1 MEKST
6 PLSTKTK
13 FYFWL
18 IAIMGICA
26 SILFSLFIHEG
37 LTLRV
42 SRFLENVTNYQ
53 GIIFQN
59 RLQTEIHNINAQESI
74 KIFGKNAGNCES
86 QKDHYSQFQIQA
98 YKIEKIKKNPI
109 DIQKVRD
116 NCFTTNLSVEENN
129 FFTNVISEKVK
140 SWLPAMEKNPD
151 AIRFEVIQM
160 GSSPQNQQYTLALL
174 KRIQRGTLRDQ
185 THVEFIV
192 HLIPMQ
198 ALFTIIDLSTA
209 ENIKFG
215 AKLIE
220 QNNTSQFAKKNATFQ
235 KFMLV
240 LDKDLPLTQKFTI
253 GDDFQK
259 PKVIGLESSS
269 NRKFQILNLEVN
281 FETSPILLINPNII
295 GLGIFLF
302 GLAFTLLFLFLSM
315 RGLKLEIIESMMKLE
330 ATENQERLDFF
341 DSMAHELRTPLN
353 GILGMNNLISQT
365 KLNTTQTR
373 YVNTIAQSGFQLNLL
388 IDQKLTASRINSDN
402 LKLDLVEFRLND
414 LVIEVLD
421 LLHPL
426 ALLKKNA
433 LSYHILFEINGVS
446 FLGDAVRLKQV
457 LINLLSNAIK
467 FTENGNISIHLS
479 GKKNTKNFDQYLV
492 NFSIQDDGIG
502 IDEKN
507 REYLFSKFGRIKA
520 KTKNQDNSEGGLGL
534 FISQKLLRLM
544 GGNLEFQSALGSGS
558 SFYFQLNLLSKDLTS
573 IPVNDVVM
581 VALSEVVIIGN
592 SEDYDVVEL
601 IQHLKNKASKILCF
615 SKLSDVKHY
624 FLQCRQDNN
633 FPEWAFVFENLEDF
647 KALTLATF
655 ISTWTHRNMQSRLIF
670 LHYTSDYGY
679 RQKMLTAGYLHSHLL
694 PMDYVFLSQYLQGLP
709 PSAPFNIDDTSEVSV
724 DDQDTAEKNTKAKNV
739 LSILI
744 ADDNI
749 INVEVLRGMLR
760 YLGHQVVSVGNGDEV
775 LNILKNN
782 IFDVVFMDINMPI
795 MNGFETTLHIRKLED
810 QHQFLPVIAISA
822 NSDLAVQEMCRQAGM
837 NGFLAK
843 PIDIITLDNKIT
855 EVLEQAPKS

>member
-6 PLSTKTK
+6 PLSIKTR

-18 IAIMGICA
+18 IGITGVCA
-26 SILFSLFIHEG
+26 SVFFTFFIHEG
-37 LTLRV
+37 LTLRI
-42 SRFLENVTNYQ
+42 SRVLENLADHQV
-53 GIIFQN
+53 IIFQN
-59 RLQTEIHNINAQESI
+59 RLQTEIRNIKAHESI
-74 KIFGKNAGNCES
+74 KIFEKNTGNCES
-86 QKDHYSQFQIQA
+86 QNDHYSQFQIQA
-98 YKIEKIKKNPI
+98 YKIEKIKTNPI
-109 DIQKVRD
+109 TIQKIRD
-116 NCFTTNLSVEENN
+116 NCFTTNLSVEDNN
-129 FFTNVISEKVK
+129 FFTSVIPEKVK
-140 SWLPAMEKNPD
+140 SWLLAMEKNPD

-160 GSSPQNQQYTLALL
+160 GSSPHHQHTLALL

-192 HLIPMQ
+192 HLIPMN
-198 ALFTIIDLSTA
+198 AIFTIPDGSTA
-209 ENIKFG
+209 KNMQIGTVFFDR
-215 AKLIE
+215 ANALQLI
-220 QNNTSQFAKKNATFQ
+220 NTSLSLE
-235 KFMLV
+235 KFTLI
-240 LDKDLPLTQKFTI
+240 LDKDLPGSQGFTLSNNHRKQNMI
-253 GDDFQK
+253 GVQ
-259 PKVIGLESSS
+259 PQS
-269 NRKFQILNLEVN
+269 NRGFQILNLEVN
-281 FETSPILLINPNII
+281 FETLLIYLINPII
-295 GLGIFLF
+295 ISLAIFLF
-302 GLAFTLLFLFLSM
+302 GLIFTLLFLFLSL
-315 RGLKLEIIESMMKLE
+315 RGLKLEIIETKMKLD
-330 ATENQERLDFF
+330 ATENQQRLDFF

-353 GILGMNNLISQT
+353 GILGMNNLIFQT

-388 IDQKLTASRINSDN
+388 IDQKLTASRINSGN
-402 LKLDLVEFRLND
+402 LKLALVEFRLND

-433 LSYHILFEINGVS
+433 LSYQIPFEINGVS
-446 FLGDAVRLKQV
+446 FLGDAIRLKQI
-457 LINLLSNAIK
+457 LINLLGNAIK

-479 GKKNTKNFDQYLV
+479 GNKNKKNFDQYLV
-492 NFSIQDDGIG
+492 SFRIQDDGIG

-507 REYLFSKFGRIKA
+507 REYLFSKFGRIKQE
-520 KTKNQDNSEGGLGL
+520 TKNQDNFEGGLGL
-534 FISQKLLRLM
+534 FISQRLLRLM

-558 SFYFQLNLLSKDLTS
+558 SFYFQLNLLSKKLAS

-592 SEDYDVVEL
+592 SDDDDVVEL
-601 IQHLKNKASKILCF
+601 IQHLKNKATKILCF
-615 SKLSDVKHY
+615 SKLSDLKHY

-633 FPEWAFVFENLEDF
+633 FPEWAFVFENSEDF
-647 KALTLATF
+647 RALTLATF
-655 ISTWTHRNMQSRLIF
+655 ISTWIHRNMQSRLIF

-709 PSAPFNIDDTSEVSV
+709 PSAPLNIGDASGVSAV
-724 DDQDTAEKNTKAKNV
+724 EQDTEEKNTKAKNV

-760 YLGHQVVSVGNGDEV
+760 YLGHQVVSVGNGDAV

-782 IFDVVFMDINMPI
+782 IFDVVLMDINMPI
-795 MNGFETTLHIRKLED
+795 MNGFETTVHIRKLED

-822 NSDLAVQEMCRQAGM
+822 NSDLAIQEMCRQAGM